1 MGQKQG
7 RSKYENDDEDE
18 NEDEEKYTNKKS
30 NDTPEDIEEK
40 YTNKKSNDTPEDIEG
55 KYKEIK
61 EELNNLQLPFEKF
74 KENYD
79 FYKKNYEQ
87 LKKVNEIIN
96 NIKVANLYEETTFNV
111 LKQIVEEESMKIL
124 PPYYSDQYMTVEQY
138 KTVKQVMLLNAPL
151 KPIYTKLNKWED
163 LFNLELP
170 DDIID
175 KLNIYVKEKKTNFRT
190 IFTSTKGRRSC

>member
-7 RSKYENDDEDE
+7 RSKYEDNYGDE

-30 NDTPEDIEEK
+30 NDTPKDIEE
-40 YTNKKSNDTPEDIEG
+40 

-124 PPYYSDQYMTVEQY
+124 PPDYSEQY

-151 KPIYTKLNKWED
+151 KPIYAKLNKWED

-175 KLNIYVKEKKTNFRT
+175 KLNIYAKEKKKTNFRT

>member
-7 RSKYENDDEDE
+7 RSKYEDDYEDED
-18 NEDEEKYTNKKS
+18 EDEEKYTNKKS
-30 NDTPEDIEEK
+30 NDTPK
-40 YTNKKSNDTPEDIEG
+40 DIEG

-61 EELNNLQLPFEKF
+61 EELNNFQLPFEKF

-79 FYKKNYEQ
+79 FYEKNYEQ

-111 LKQIVEEESMKIL
+111 LKQIVDEESMKIL
-124 PPYYSDQYMTVEQY
+124 PQDYSDQYMTVEQY

-151 KPIYTKLNKWED
+151 KPIYARLNKWED

-175 KLNIYVKEKKTNFRT
+175 KLNIYAKENKKTNFRT

>member
-7 RSKYENDDEDE
+7 RSKYEDDYEDE

-30 NDTPEDIEEK
+30 NDTPK
-40 YTNKKSNDTPEDIEG
+40 DIEG

-124 PPYYSDQYMTVEQY
+124 PPDYSEQY

-175 KLNIYVKEKKTNFRT
+175 KLNIYAKEKKN
-190 IFTSTKGRRSC
+190 KL

>member
-1 MGQKQG
+1 MGQKQA
-7 RSKYENDDEDE
+7 RSKYEDDYEDED
-18 NEDEEKYTNKKS
+18 EDEEKYTNKKS
-30 NDTPEDIEEK
+30 NDTPKDIEE
-40 YTNKKSNDTPEDIEG
+40 

-124 PPYYSDQYMTVEQY
+124 PPYYSEQY

-151 KPIYTKLNKWED
+151 KPIYAKLNKWED

-175 KLNIYVKEKKTNFRT
+175 KLNIYAKEKKTNFRT

>member
-1 MGQKQG
+1 MGQKQA
-7 RSKYENDDEDE
+7 RTKYEDDDED
-18 NEDEEKYTNKKS
+18 EDEEKYTN
-30 NDTPEDIEEK
+30 E
-40 YTNKKSNDTPEDIEG
+40 KSNDTPEDIEG

-124 PPYYSDQYMTVEQY
+124 PPYYSEQY

-151 KPIYTKLNKWED
+151 KPIYAKLNKWED

-175 KLNIYVKEKKTNFRT
+175 KLNIYVKEKKN
-190 IFTSTKGRRSC
+190 KL

>member
-7 RSKYENDDEDE
+7 RSKYEDDYEDE
-18 NEDEEKYTNKKS
+18 NEDEEKYTNEKS

-40 YTNKKSNDTPEDIEG
+40 YTNKKSNDTPKDIEE

-124 PPYYSDQYMTVEQY
+124 PPYYSEQY

-151 KPIYTKLNKWED
+151 KPIYAKLNPIYAKLNKWED

-175 KLNIYVKEKKTNFRT
+175 KLNIYVKEKKN
-190 IFTSTKGRRSC
+190 KL

>member
-7 RSKYENDDEDE
+7 RSKYEDDYEDE

-30 NDTPEDIEEK
+30 NDTPKDIEEK
-40 YTNKKSNDTPEDIEG
+40 YQ
-55 KYKEIK
+55 EIK

-124 PPYYSDQYMTVEQY
+124 PPDYSYSDQYKTVEQY

-151 KPIYTKLNKWED
+151 KPIYARLNKWED

-175 KLNIYVKEKKTNFRT
+175 KLNIYVKEKKN
-190 IFTSTKGRRSC
+190 KL

>member
-7 RSKYENDDEDE
+7 RSKYEDDYEDED
-18 NEDEEKYTNKKS
+18 EDEEKYTNKKS
-30 NDTPEDIEEK
+30 NDTPKDIEE
-40 YTNKKSNDTPEDIEG
+40 

-124 PPYYSDQYMTVEQY
+124 PPYYSEQY

-151 KPIYTKLNKWED
+151 KPIYAKLNKWED

>member
-1 MGQKQG
+1 MGQKQA
-7 RSKYENDDEDE
+7 RTKYEDDDED
-18 NEDEEKYTNKKS
+18 EDEEKYTN
-30 NDTPEDIEEK
+30 E
-40 YTNKKSNDTPEDIEG
+40 KSNDTPEDIEG

-79 FYKKNYEQ
+79 FYEKNYEQ

-124 PPYYSDQYMTVEQY
+124 PPYYSEQY

-151 KPIYTKLNKWED
+151 KPIYAKLNKWED

-175 KLNIYVKEKKTNFRT
+175 KLNIYVKEKKN
-190 IFTSTKGRRSC
+190 KL

>member
-7 RSKYENDDEDE
+7 RSKYEDDYEDE
-18 NEDEEKYTNKKS
+18 NED
-30 NDTPEDIEEK
+30 EEK

-61 EELNNLQLPFEKF
+61 EELNNLQLP
-74 KENYD
+74 
-79 FYKKNYEQ
+79 YEQ

-111 LKQIVEEESMKIL
+111 LKQIVDEESMKIL
-124 PPYYSDQYMTVEQY
+124 PPDYSEQY

-151 KPIYTKLNKWED
+151 KPIYAKLNKWED

-175 KLNIYVKEKKTNFRT
+175 KLNIYAKEKKKQTLEQSLLQPKVEEVAK
-190 IFTSTKGRRSC
+190 IYSEWKGEQCDMINTQNCLEYEREYKAELSRI

>member
-7 RSKYENDDEDE
+7 GSKYEDDDED
-18 NEDEEKYTNKKS
+18 EDEEKYTNKKS
-30 NDTPEDIEEK
+30 NDTPKDIEEK
-40 YTNKKSNDTPEDIEG
+40 YKEINTPEDIEG

-124 PPYYSDQYMTVEQY
+124 PPDYSEQY

-151 KPIYTKLNKWED
+151 KPIYAKLNKWED

-175 KLNIYVKEKKTNFRT
+175 KLNIYVKEKK
-190 IFTSTKGRRSC
+190 KKL

>member
-7 RSKYENDDEDE
+7 RSKYEDNYGDE
-18 NEDEEKYTNKKS
+18 NED
-30 NDTPEDIEEK
+30 EEK

-124 PPYYSDQYMTVEQY
+124 PPYYSEQY
-138 KTVKQVMLLNAPL
+138 KTVQQVMLLNAPL
-151 KPIYTKLNKWED
+151 KPIYAKLNKWED